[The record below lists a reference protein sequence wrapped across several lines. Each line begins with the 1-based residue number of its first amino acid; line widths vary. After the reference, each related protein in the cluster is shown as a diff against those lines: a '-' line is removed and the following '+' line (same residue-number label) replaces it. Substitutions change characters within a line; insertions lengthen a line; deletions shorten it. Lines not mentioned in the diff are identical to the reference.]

1 MSLVKFRNRRRPF
14 GGLTTRSFFDTD
26 DFVENRLWNTPLLLD
41 DFWNGKSSEPALN
54 IKEEDDK
61 FEIELAAPGFSK
73 KDFEVTIDN
82 GYLNISAE
90 KSDSKKEKD
99 DNYTRQEF
107 SYNSFSRSL
116 QLPESV
122 KEEDV
127 KARYHDGILSFDLKK
142 KEEAQKLKP
151 KKIEIA

>member
-14 GGLTTRSFFDTD
+14 GGLNTRSFFDTD
-26 DFVENRLWNTPLLLD
+26 GFLENRLWNSPLLLD
-41 DFWNGKSSEPALN
+41 DFWNGHSSEPALN

-73 KDFEVTIDN
+73 EDFEVTIDN
-82 GYLNISAE
+82 GFLNISAE
-90 KSDSKKEKD
+90 KSESRKEKE

-116 QLPESV
+116 QLPESI

-142 KEEAQKLKP
+142 KEEAKKLEP

>member
-1 MSLVKFRNRRRPF
+1 MTLVKFKPRRSI
-14 GGLTTRSFFDTD
+14 RSLVPNNFFDT
-26 DFVENRLWNTPLLLD
+26 ENFFDNRFWDYPSLLD
-41 DFWNGKSSEPALN
+41 TFWNGKNNEPALN

-82 GYLNISAE
+82 GCLNISAE
-90 KSDSKKEKD
+90 KSLSKKEKE

-122 KEEDV
+122 KEEDI
-127 KARYHDGILSFDLKK
+127 KAKYNNGILSFDLAKK
-142 KEEAQKLKP
+142 KESKRLKP
-151 KKIEIA
+151 KKIEVA

>member
-1 MSLVKFRNRRRPF
+1 MSLVKFKPRRRF
-14 GGLTTRSFFDTD
+14 GSLIPNNFFDTD
-26 DFVENRLWNTPLLLD
+26 DFFENRLLNYPSLLD
-41 DFWNGKSSEPALN
+41 NFWNGKNNEPALN

-61 FEIELAAPGFSK
+61 FEIELAAPGFTK

-90 KSDSKKEKD
+90 KSDSKKEEEN
-99 DNYTRQEF
+99 NYTRQEF

-122 KEEDV
+122 KEEDI
-127 KARYHDGILSFDLKK
+127 KAKYQNGILSFDLAK
-142 KEEAQKLKP
+142 KEESKKLKP